1 MNKQEFKERM
11 SAYRSAVSKA
21 ARRGINEFIAA
32 KDSDSVCRMC
42 VKPTYLPV
50 VSRDVMLH
58 LFSKGG
64 LVAVSHI
71 DNVKIKY
78 N

>member
-1 MNKQEFKERM
+1 
-11 SAYRSAVSKA
+11 
-21 ARRGINEFIAA
+21 
-32 KDSDSVCRMC
+32 